1 MKNTNRFQ
9 NETGFFIIY
18 CDMSKLT
25 DITVLY
31 YKKMDEM
38 NAKVSKFQEKIAE
51 INHELDDLPKKYA
64 GQSDAFIT
72 RERNKLEKKLNKVT
86 NEMDKFIEEKK
97 KQNEDWINTQKKK
110 IQDTEEALAKQLA
123 KAQAD
128 AMAELEKEKAKH
140 Q

>member
-1 MKNTNRFQ
+1 
-9 NETGFFIIY
+9 
-18 CDMSKLT
+18 
-25 DITVLY
+25 
-31 YKKMDEM
+31 M
-38 NAKVSKFQEKIAE
+38 NAKVSKFEEKIEE
-51 INHELDDLPKKYA
+51 INQELDNLPKKYA
-64 GQSDAFIT
+64 GQSDAFID
-72 RERNKLEKKLNKVT
+72 RVRNKLEKKLNKVT
-86 NEMDKFIEEKK
+86 DEMNKFVEEKK